1 MRSGPFHRV
10 RAIAAIRNA
19 GRVSQA
25 LAINISRHIASD
37 FAKRRSAMNK
47 GVALV
52 GGVGLGAALMYIFD
66 PDRGGRRRA
75 LIRDKVVAAGNK
87 AGDVAGKVSRDLRN
101 RADGI
106 VAETKSLFKHE
117 EVPDDVLDDRVR
129 SKLGRYAFN
138 IVGLEVRTLNG
149 TVTLLGRVKTELVP
163 KVLRAVRMVRG
174 VKEVDNQLELS
185 NETAREEATDSSFQ
199 IQSAAIKA

>member
-1 MRSGPFHRV
+1 
-10 RAIAAIRNA
+10 
-19 GRVSQA
+19 
-25 LAINISRHIASD
+25 
-37 FAKRRSAMNK
+37 MNK